1 MKKSMFKIKNI
12 FLIST
17 IVILLDQISKI
28 IVLKNLNEGIT
39 LNLLPHLLDLR
50 YVENTGAAFSIFSQ
64 QTTLLS
70 LLSIIVS
77 ISLIIW
83 VIIKNSFT
91 YLLGLTIGL
100 LLGGT
105 IGNGI
110 DRIRLGFVIDFLEI
124 IPFDFPIFNL
134 ADLAISSSVFLIIL
148 DSLKSKKQLN

>member
-28 IVLKNLNEGIT
+28 FVLKNLNEGIT
-39 LNLLPHLLDLR
+39 LNLIPYLLDLR
-50 YVENTGAAFSIFSQ
+50 YIENTGAAFSIFSQ

-77 ISLIIW
+77 IGLIIW
-83 VIIKNSFT
+83 IIKKKSFT

-134 ADLAISSSVFLIIL
+134 ADLAISTSVFFIIL
-148 DSLKSKKQLN
+148 DSLKSKKQLK

>member
-28 IVLKNLNEGIT
+28 FVLKNLNEGIT
-39 LNLLPHLLDLR
+39 LNLIPYLIDLR
-50 YVENTGAAFSIFSQ
+50 YIENTGAAFSIFSQ

-83 VIIKNSFT
+83 VIIKKSFT

-134 ADLAISSSVFLIIL
+134 ADLAISTSVFLIIL
-148 DSLKSKKQLN
+148 DSLKSKKQPK

>member
-28 IVLKNLNEGIT
+28 FVLKNLNEGIT
-39 LNLLPHLLDLR
+39 LNLIPYLLDLR
-50 YVENTGAAFSIFSQ
+50 YIENTGAAFSIFSQ

-77 ISLIIW
+77 IGLIIW
-83 VIIKNSFT
+83 IIIKKSFT

-134 ADLAISSSVFLIIL
+134 ADLAISTSVFFIIL
-148 DSLKSKKQLN
+148 DSLKSKKQLK